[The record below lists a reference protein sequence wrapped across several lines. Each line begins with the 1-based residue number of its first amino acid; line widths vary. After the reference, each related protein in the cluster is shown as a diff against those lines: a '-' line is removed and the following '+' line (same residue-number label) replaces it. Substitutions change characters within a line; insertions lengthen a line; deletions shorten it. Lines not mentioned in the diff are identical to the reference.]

1 MEAELQKLSLTMRI
15 NLDPTHCSYEV
26 AHMCVCSESVFIPLL
41 CHGSILQLFEHYL
54 AMLSSAGVFQSRI
67 HSTTDMRLGQ
77 SVMRVLLAAISHP
90 DKEVG
95 VV

>member
-1 MEAELQKLSLTMRI
+1 
-15 NLDPTHCSYEV
+15 
-26 AHMCVCSESVFIPLL
+26 
-41 CHGSILQLFEHYL
+41 
-54 AMLSSAGVFQSRI
+54 MLSSAGVFRSRI